1 MRADNRTRILT
12 ALRVASSSLVA
23 GFAKNHQHWLSLPEC
38 KDLERQF
45 VQTLKAYAF
54 LLCRMVVGED
64 EVLKGANSASS
75 DEPKMAPTKRRGKK
89 QQSEDAEAL
98 AHQGKVSIWN
108 IERER
113 EEILSAVVA
122 LVELPLSEIWL
133 PESSFLNLFT
143 HLAFS
148 LLDTPLNAK
157 SASLRSSCMAI
168 LRPLIVTYAYQSEC
182 ILRFVHKLR
191 SSETL
196 IPSLIDLIDSMKN
209 DPAVL
214 PFISELYREVAKV
227 PSRDA
232 SVNTVLAKNIAS
244 LVSDTCANFPKLI
257 LPTVS
262 LVIELLGHE
271 SYTIRS
277 GVIQGI
283 GSLIIEGFR
292 STRPETNDEEENEE
306 EVDEDDEDGGKKRV
320 KKNSKKK
327 VSKKSR
333 KSKRTRNTDGSE
345 SEADEEEDD
354 EEDDEDEAE
363 EEMDKNVAPPVQQ
376 TLEALLDILAE
387 RLMDTSSYTRSKVVT
402 TWAHLARAR
411 AIPLNRYL
419 MATEGAV
426 KRLSD
431 KAANVRKSAIELLH
445 DLIENNP
452 YGPSLSLQQWQER
465 LKEVRATLER
475 SGIVSQAPTPAKKPN
490 PKKKGSRKSKR
501 LEEDEEDEEK
511 DENAMEEDEGEK
523 EEVGDEGEKDAMDV
537 EEDKE
542 KTEAGEA
549 AGDEAL
555 DDDQILIAKRA
566 KDHCLHA
573 IKFIG
578 FIHEALPIV
587 SSLLGSKNIGDVTEA
602 IKLLAK
608 AHTFKTEE
616 AIAGIRTVLMLVC
629 SKEAGIKDAAVQA
642 YVDLYLTPA
651 VHVSARDMPVF
662 IARNL
667 ISLTHRASFGQ
678 LTSLEELLKE
688 LAAAGRINSAIL
700 PVLWSYFEYKADHR
714 CGALIILSMLSET
727 FPNALEKLVPHLFK
741 FGLGPEIVDHPEL
754 AKWTFIALQKIRK
767 EIKSTKKDANNEDE
781 EDPFGDENRE
791 NTKKST
797 KRGAAAA
804 KKDEKD
810 DSKNGKSETSK
821 LKSSEAAPFDA
832 ASIVAICNFL
842 TLSGHAAPKASH
854 SSNPAIETSAW
865 YPAAEQAV
873 NAIYYLSDAPSI
885 VLHGVLKKLG
895 SQLARATGQAALNQS
910 QINQSTMDTQIGGNP
925 TSSVT
930 SIIGRIIF
938 VLGHIAIKQLVFIE
952 EVTREQQIEKSLKK
966 QAATSGSKSK
976 AKSKRAK
983 PKKKKNDNDEEDY
996 EADGASDD
1004 EEKEEEEME
1013 AIELELGA
1021 VGAEAAGETHDE
1033 ERARLSAQHAMV
1045 TKRAIG
1051 QFLPLVESIAK
1062 SEAIRSNDAM
1072 LFGIAVHTL
1081 SKCMLVSQ
1089 ESCAAH
1095 LELIKSISNSDTV
1108 EPKVR
1113 SNLVILM
1120 GDLAMRF
1127 PNLFENH
1134 AGALYERLSDTDE
1147 NVRKVALVVVSHLV
1161 LTNMVKP
1168 RGHMSDIAVCLE
1180 DESTS
1185 IVDAA
1190 RLFFKELAAKDNALM
1205 VLLPDTISSLYRKNL
1220 DFDTAKSILQFLL
1233 SFVDLQRD
1241 LTSLVDKLCQQF
1253 SNSPEVRS
1261 WRYLSYCLSMLNH
1274 TDSSIERLASHFK
1287 LFKDA
1292 LHDETTNGFFLQAVR
1307 ARRTKA
1313 GAIGGS
1319 NKDSNSAAAASKDVS
1334 SVGGDGS
1341 TSGPTHSNDSL
1352 SPEALEEKIVA
1363 IAEGTYVDGLD
1374 PEEAPASKRGGGK
1387 RGGAK
1392 RAGKSSAAA
1401 AKKRGRAANF
1411 DEYDDMDI
1419 DDDDGAGADG
1429 DDSDGDKPAPPKRAK
1444 KVTAAKKSS
1453 RPTRAA
1459 ASKKRY
1465 QPDSDSDVDLLE
1477 EDSD

>member
-1 MRADNRTRILT
+1 
-12 ALRVASSSLVA
+12 
-23 GFAKNHQHWLSLPEC
+23 
-38 KDLERQF
+38 
-45 VQTLKAYAF
+45 
-54 LLCRMVVGED
+54 MVTGED
-64 EVLKGANSASS
+64 EVLKSANSSGG
-75 DEPKMAPTKRRGKK
+75 DEPRMAPTKRRGKK

-113 EEILSAVVA
+113 EEILSAIVA

-133 PESSFLNLFT
+133 PEQSFLNLFT

-182 ILRFVHKLR
+182 IVRFVHKLR

-196 IPSLIDLIDSMKN
+196 IPSIVDLIDSMKN

-232 SVNTVLAKNIAS
+232 SSSTTLAKNIAS

-283 GSLIIEGFR
+283 GSLIIEGFK
-292 STRPETNDEEENEE
+292 STRPETNDENEDEEDENEDE
-306 EVDEDDEDGGKKRV
+306 EGTTKKPA
-320 KKNSKKK
+320 KKNAKKK
-327 VSKKSR
+327 KAKKPAR
-333 KSKRTRNTDGSE
+333 KSKRGRNADDSASE
-345 SEADEEEDD
+345 DEEEED
-354 EEDDEDEAE
+354 EEAESDAE

-376 TLEALLDILAE
+376 TLEALLDILSE
-387 RLMDTSSYTRSKVVT
+387 RMMDTSSYTRSKVVS
-402 TWAHLARAR
+402 TWASLARAR

-419 MATEGAV
+419 MATEGTL

-452 YGPSLSLQQWQER
+452 YGPSLALQQWQER
-465 LKEVRATLER
+465 LQEVRDTLTR
-475 SGIVSQAPTPAKKPN
+475 SGIASQAPTPAKKPN
-490 PKKKGSRKSKR
+490 PKKNKSRKSKR
-501 LEEDEEDEEK
+501 SEAEDEDAEE
-511 DENAMEEDEGEK
+511 DENAMQEDEAEKVDTEEDAAKGDMEAEESGEK
-523 EEVGDEGEKDAMDV
+523 GESA
-537 EEDKE
+537 
-542 KTEAGEA
+542 AA
-549 AGDEAL
+549 PAGDVL

-578 FIHEALPIV
+578 FIHQALPIV

-629 SKEAGIKDAAVQA
+629 SKEAGIKEAAVQA
-642 YVDLYLTPA
+642 YVDLYLTPS
-651 VHVSARDMPVF
+651 VQVSARDMPVF

-700 PVLWSYFEYKADHR
+700 PVLWSYFEFKADHR
-714 CGALIILSMLSET
+714 CGALIILSMLSDT

-754 AKWTFIALQKIRK
+754 AKWTFISLQKIRK
-767 EIKSTKKDANNEDE
+767 VIRENEPSKKSVDLDDEDA
-781 EDPFGDENRE
+781 FGESENHE
-791 NTKKST
+791 NTKSRAKKGSKS
-797 KRGAAAA
+797 A
-804 KKDEKD
+804 KKDDKEAPAPA
-810 DSKNGKSETSK
+810 SKTGKAAISQ
-821 LKSSEAAPFDA
+821 LKSSESAPFDA
-832 ASIVAICNFL
+832 ASIVSICNYL
-842 TLSGHAAPKASH
+842 TLSGHAAPKPGH
-854 SSNPAIETSAW
+854 KGTPAIETSAW

-885 VLHGVLKKLG
+885 VLHGVLKKLA
-895 SQLARATGQAALNQS
+895 SQLQRAMGQAVLNQS
-910 QINQSTMDTQIGGNP
+910 LNASSTLPDTQIGGTLN
-925 TSSVT
+925 SSVS
-930 SIIGRIIF
+930 SIIGRICT

-952 EVTREQQIEKSLKK
+952 ELTRQRQLEKSIKK

-976 AKSKRAK
+976 SKSKRGK
-983 PKKKKNDNDEEDY
+983 SSKKKEDDEYEGDGDSED
-996 EADGASDD
+996 DGKADD
-1004 EEKEEEEME
+1004 EELE

-1045 TKRAIG
+1045 TKRCIG

-1062 SEAIRSNDAM
+1062 SDTIRSSDAM

-1089 ESCAAH
+1089 ESCAAY
-1095 LELIKSISNSDTV
+1095 LEIIKEVSASETV

-1120 GDLAMRF
+1120 GDMAMRF

-1134 AGALYERLSDTDE
+1134 AGALYERLSDVDE
-1147 NVRKVALVVVSHLV
+1147 DVRKAALVVVSHLV

-1180 DESTS
+1180 DESTT

-1241 LTSLVDKLCQQF
+1241 LMSLIDKLCQQF
-1253 SNSPEVRS
+1253 SNSPEARS
-1261 WRYLSYCLSMLNH
+1261 WRYLAYCLSMLNH

-1287 LFKDA
+1287 LYKDA

-1313 GAIGGS
+1313 GPVGGA
-1319 NKDSNSAAAASKDVS
+1319 NKDSNSAPAPGPSNPSDGGAA
-1334 SVGGDGS
+1334 
-1341 TSGPTHSNDSL
+1341 PINSNDAL
-1352 SPEALEEKIVA
+1352 SPEALEEKIIA

-1374 PEEAPASKRGGGK
+1374 PEEAPTKKGK
-1387 RGGAK
+1387 RGAAK
-1392 RAGKSSAAA
+1392 RGSKASAATT
-1401 AKKRGRAANF
+1401 KKRGRATF
-1411 DEYDDMDI
+1411 DEYDDA
-1419 DDDDGAGADG
+1419 DDDDEGMDESSG
-1429 DDSDGDKPAPPKRAK
+1429 DEKPAKRGAAKRVTAIAKSTRPKRS
-1444 KVTAAKKSS
+1444 AATKS
-1453 RPTRAA
+1453 R
-1459 ASKKRY
+1459 KY

>member
-1 MRADNRTRILT
+1 M
-12 ALRVASSSLVA
+12 VA

-54 LLCRMVVGED
+54 LLCRMVIGED
-64 EVLKGANSASS
+64 DVLKGANSSAT
-75 DEPKMAPTKRRGKK
+75 DEPRMAPTKRRGKK

-113 EEILSAVVA
+113 EEILSAIVA

-133 PESSFLNLFT
+133 PEQSFLNLFT

-168 LRPLIVTYAYQSEC
+168 LRPLIVTYAYQTEC
-182 ILRFVHKLR
+182 IIRFVHKLR

-196 IPSLIDLIDSMKN
+196 IPSIVDLIDSMKN

-232 SVNTVLAKNIAS
+232 STNTTLAKNIAS

-271 SYTIRS
+271 AYTIRS

-283 GSLIIEGFR
+283 GSLIIEGFKA
-292 STRPETNDEEENEE
+292 TRPEASDQQ
-306 EVDEDDEDGGKKRV
+306 EDDEDDGEDEDGTTKKSA
-320 KKNSKKK
+320 KKSSKKK
-327 VSKKSR
+327 KSKKPQ
-333 KSKRTRNTDGSE
+333 KSKRGRNADPDASDEEEEEEEEE
-345 SEADEEEDD
+345 SDAEADEEI
-354 EEDDEDEAE
+354 
-363 EEMDKNVAPPVQQ
+363 DKNVAPPVQQ
-376 TLEALLDILAE
+376 TLDALLDILSE
-387 RLMDTSSYTRSKVVT
+387 RMMDTSSYTRSKVVA
-402 TWAHLARAR
+402 TWASLARAR

-419 MATEGAV
+419 MATEGTV

-431 KAANVRKSAIELLH
+431 KAANVRKTAIELLH

-452 YGPSLSLQQWQER
+452 YGPSLALVQWQER
-465 LKEVRATLER
+465 LQEVRETLTR
-475 SGIVSQAPTPAKKPN
+475 SGVASQAPTPAKKPN
-490 PKKKGSRKSKR
+490 PKKNNSRKSKR
-501 LEEDEEDEEK
+501 SEVDDEGEEN
-511 DENAMEEDEGEK
+511 DENAMNEDEKEDDEDAAAKDDMEVDDK
-523 EEVGDEGEKDAMDV
+523 EEKAEDAAVVPAPDQ
-537 EEDKE
+537 
-542 KTEAGEA
+542 
-549 AGDEAL
+549 L
-555 DDDQILIAKRA
+555 DDDQIQLAKRA

-629 SKEAGIKDAAVQA
+629 SKEAGIKEAAVQA

-651 VHVSARDMPVF
+651 VHVAARDMPVF

-700 PVLWSYFEYKADHR
+700 PVLWSYFEFKADHR
-714 CGALIILSMLSET
+714 CGALIILSMLSDT

-741 FGLGPEIVDHPEL
+741 FGLGPEVVDHPEL
-754 AKWTFIALQKIRK
+754 AKWTFICLQKIRK
-767 EIKSTKKDANNEDE
+767 IV
-781 EDPFGDENRE
+781 RE
-791 NTKKST
+791 NASSSKL
-797 KRGAAAA
+797 GG
-804 KKDEKD
+804 
-810 DSKNGKSETSK
+810 KNGDMDDDDAFEAENFEN
-821 LKSSEAAPFDA
+821 LKSSKTREKKGSKSSKKDDKEDAPKREKASISQLKSTESAPFDA
-832 ASIVAICNFL
+832 ASIVSICNFL
-842 TLSGHAAPKASH
+842 TLSGHAAPRSGHKGI
-854 SSNPAIETSAW
+854 PAIETSAW

-885 VLHGVLKKLG
+885 VLHGVLKKLA
-895 SQLARATGQAALNQS
+895 SQLARVTGQAALNQS
-910 QINQSTMDTQIGGNP
+910 MNASSMIPDTQIGGSP
-925 TSSVT
+925 TSTVS
-930 SIIGRIIF
+930 SIIGRICF

-952 EVTREQQIEKSLKK
+952 ELTRERQLEKSLKK
-966 QAATSGSKSK
+966 QAATSGGKSKSK
-976 AKSKRAK
+976 SKSKK
-983 PKKKKNDNDEEDY
+983 STKKKDDDEY
-996 EADGASDD
+996 ENDGASDD
-1004 EEKEEEEME
+1004 DGKAEGDEELE

-1045 TKRAIG
+1045 TKRCIG

-1062 SEAIRSNDAM
+1062 SETVRHNDAM
-1072 LFGIAVHTL
+1072 LFGISVHTL

-1095 LELIKSISNSDTV
+1095 LDLIKEVSGSETV

-1134 AGALYERLSDTDE
+1134 AGALYERLGDVDVD
-1147 NVRKVALVVVSHLV
+1147 VRKAALVVVSHLV

-1180 DESTS
+1180 DESTN

-1241 LTSLVDKLCQQF
+1241 LISLIDKLCQQF
-1253 SNSPEVRS
+1253 ANSPEARS
-1261 WRYLSYCLSMLNH
+1261 WRYLAYCLSMLNH
-1274 TDSSIERLASHFK
+1274 TDASIERLASHFK
-1287 LFKDA
+1287 LYKDA
-1292 LHDETTNGFFLQAVR
+1292 LHDDTTNGFFLQAVR

-1313 GAIGGS
+1313 GPSSSA
-1319 NKDSNSAAAASKDVS
+1319 NKDSS
-1334 SVGGDGS
+1334 SVPAPKDPAS
-1341 TSGPTHSNDSL
+1341 SDNAANSNDSL
-1352 SPEALEEKIVA
+1352 SPEALEEKIIA
-1363 IAEGTYVDGLD
+1363 ISEGTYVDGLD
-1374 PEEAPASKRGGGK
+1374 PEEAPIKKGK

-1392 RAGKSSAAA
+1392 RGKAAA
-1401 AKKRGRAANF
+1401 AKKRGRVTI
-1411 DEYDDMDI
+1411 DEYDDVDL
-1419 DDDDGAGADG
+1419 
-1429 DDSDGDKPAPPKRAK
+1429 DDSDGDEASEEEKPKRGAPK
-1444 KVTAAKKSS
+1444 RVAAAKKT

-1459 ASKKRY
+1459 ATNKRRT

>member
-1 MRADNRTRILT
+1 
-12 ALRVASSSLVA
+12 
-23 GFAKNHQHWLSLPEC
+23 
-38 KDLERQF
+38 
-45 VQTLKAYAF
+45 
-54 LLCRMVVGED
+54 MVIGED
-64 EVLKGANSASS
+64 DVLKGANSSAT
-75 DEPKMAPTKRRGKK
+75 DEPRMAPTKRRGKK

-113 EEILSAVVA
+113 EEILSAIVA

-133 PESSFLNLFT
+133 PEQSFLNLFT

-168 LRPLIVTYAYQSEC
+168 LRPLIVTYAYQTEC
-182 ILRFVHKLR
+182 IIRFVHKLR

-196 IPSLIDLIDSMKN
+196 IPSIIDLIDSMKN

-232 SVNTVLAKNIAS
+232 STNTTLAKNIAS
-244 LVSDTCANFPKLI
+244 LVSDTCAHFPKLI

-271 SYTIRS
+271 AYTIRS

-283 GSLIIEGFR
+283 GSLIIEGFKA
-292 STRPETNDEEENEE
+292 TRPEATDQQEDEEDDGEDEDGTTKKSAKKTSKKKKAKKTPKSKRGRNTDPDASDDEEEEE
-306 EVDEDDEDGGKKRV
+306 EE
-320 KKNSKKK
+320 
-327 VSKKSR
+327 
-333 KSKRTRNTDGSE
+333 E
-345 SEADEEEDD
+345 SDAEADEEI
-354 EEDDEDEAE
+354 
-363 EEMDKNVAPPVQQ
+363 DKNVAPPVQQ
-376 TLEALLDILAE
+376 TLDALLDILSE
-387 RLMDTSSYTRSKVVT
+387 RLMDTSSYTRSKVVA
-402 TWAHLARAR
+402 TWASLARAR

-419 MATEGAV
+419 MATEGTV

-431 KAANVRKSAIELLH
+431 KAANVRKTAIELLH

-452 YGPSLSLQQWQER
+452 YGPSLARQQWQER
-465 LKEVRATLER
+465 LQEVRDTLTR
-475 SGIVSQAPTPAKKPN
+475 SGVASQAPTPAKKPN
-490 PKKKGSRKSKR
+490 PKKSKSRKSR
-501 LEEDEEDEEK
+501 RSEADDEGEEN
-511 DENAMEEDEGEK
+511 DENAMD
-523 EEVGDEGEKDAMDV
+523 
-537 EEDKE
+537 EDKE
-542 KTEAGEA
+542 PDEADAADGDMEVDDKEEKAEEA
-549 AGDEAL
+549 AAAPAPDQL
-555 DDDQILIAKRA
+555 DDDQIQLAKRA

-578 FIHEALPIV
+578 FIHDALPIV

-629 SKEAGIKDAAVQA
+629 SKEAGIKEAAVQA

-651 VHVSARDMPVF
+651 VHVAARDMPVF

-700 PVLWSYFEYKADHR
+700 PVLWSYFEFKADHR
-714 CGALIILSMLSET
+714 CGALIILSMLSDT

-754 AKWTFIALQKIRK
+754 AKWTFICLQKIRK
-767 EIKSTKKDANNEDE
+767 IVRENASNSKLGGKGGDMDDDDAFEA
-781 EDPFGDENRE
+781 ENRE
-791 NTKKST
+791 NTLKSSKTREKKGSKT
-797 KRGAAAA
+797 A
-804 KKDEKD
+804 KKDDKEDAPIKEKA
-810 DSKNGKSETSK
+810 SISQ
-821 LKSSEAAPFDA
+821 LKSSESAPFDA
-832 ASIVAICNFL
+832 ASIVSICNFL
-842 TLSGHAAPKASH
+842 TLSGHAAPKSAH
-854 SSNPAIETSAW
+854 KTVPAIETSAW

-873 NAIYYLSDAPSI
+873 NAIYYLSDAPSV
-885 VLHGVLKKLG
+885 VLHGVLKKLA

-910 QINQSTMDTQIGGNP
+910 MNASSMIPDTQIGGSP
-925 TSSVT
+925 ASTVSSIV
-930 SIIGRIIF
+930 GRICF

-952 EVTREQQIEKSLKK
+952 ELTRERQLEKSLKK
-966 QAATSGSKSK
+966 QAATSGANSKSKSK
-976 AKSKRAK
+976 AKKSS
-983 PKKKKNDNDEEDY
+983 KKKNDDDY
-996 EADGASDD
+996 ENDGASDD
-1004 EEKEEEEME
+1004 DGKAEGDEELE

-1045 TKRAIG
+1045 TKRCIG

-1062 SEAIRSNDAM
+1062 SETIRSTDAM
-1072 LFGIAVHTL
+1072 LFGISVHTL

-1089 ESCAAH
+1089 EACAAH
-1095 LELIKSISNSDTV
+1095 LELIKEVSGSETV

-1134 AGALYERLSDTDE
+1134 AGALYERLGDVDVD
-1147 NVRKVALVVVSHLV
+1147 VRKAALVVVSHLV

-1180 DESTS
+1180 DESTN

-1241 LTSLVDKLCQQF
+1241 LISLIDKLCQQF
-1253 SNSPEVRS
+1253 SNSPEARS
-1261 WRYLSYCLSMLNH
+1261 WRYLAYCLSMLNH
-1274 TDSSIERLASHFK
+1274 TDASIERLASHFK
-1287 LFKDA
+1287 LYKDA
-1292 LHDETTNGFFLQAVR
+1292 LHDDTTNGFFLQAVR

-1313 GAIGGS
+1313 GPSSGA
-1319 NKDSNSAAAASKDVS
+1319 NKDSSAPNAAKDS
-1334 SVGGDGS
+1334 APSDGAA
-1341 TSGPTHSNDSL
+1341 PTISNDSL
-1352 SPEALEEKIVA
+1352 SPEALEEKIIA
-1363 IAEGTYVDGLD
+1363 ISEGTYVDGLD
-1374 PEEAPASKRGGGK
+1374 PEEAPIKKGK

-1392 RAGKSSAAA
+1392 RGKAVAAQKKRGRPTLDEYEDADLDDDDEGDEASEEEKPKRGAPKRVAA
-1401 AKKRGRAANF
+1401 AKK
-1411 DEYDDMDI
+1411 
-1419 DDDDGAGADG
+1419 
-1429 DDSDGDKPAPPKRAK
+1429 
-1444 KVTAAKKSS
+1444 T

-1459 ASKKRY
+1459 AVNKRRV
-1465 QPDSDSDVDLLE
+1465 QADSDSDVDLLE